1 MSEAEHTTGHAGHE
15 HAGHGTAHAP
25 HTHEVH
31 PVSENGLIVLSLALV
46 VSALILSYGVFSAS
60 QNVASGLAKIQI
72 TGGSGAAAPAQPTQ
86 LLPTPE
92 PTPQVDFDQLV
103 LSFAAAEGKAD
114 APVTIVEFSDYQC
127 PFCRRAFVDSIKQV
141 RKDYVETGKVRILF
155 RDFPLSFHPMAQ
167 VSAESARCAG
177 DQNKYFL
184 MHDKM
189 FDEQEKQGQGTVQ
202 YTVADLKKW
211 AKEIGLN
218 EQQFNTCV
226 DSGKNTKAVQDDF
239 NAGAAAGV
247 SGTPTFF
254 INGQQLVGAQPYS
267 AFKATIDAELAK

>member
-1 MSEAEHTTGHAGHE
+1 MSQPEHTDEHASHE
-15 HAGHGTAHAP
+15 HATHPAAHDP
-25 HTHEVH
+25 KTHEVH
-31 PVSENGLIVLSLALV
+31 VVNEKGLIVLSLALV

-60 QNVASGLAKIQI
+60 QNVASGLAKIQVS
-72 TGGSGAAAPAQPTQ
+72 GGSAGAAPTQPTQ
-86 LLPTPE
+86 LLPTAE
-92 PTPQVDFDQLV
+92 PTPQVNFDQLV
-103 LSFAAAEGKAD
+103 LSFASAEGKEN

-127 PFCRRAFVDSIKQV
+127 PFCRRAFEDSLKQV

-177 DQNKYFL
+177 DQDKYFL

-202 YTVADLKKW
+202 FTVADLKKW
-211 AKEIGLN
+211 AKEIGLD
-218 EQQFNTCV
+218 EQKFNTCV
-226 DSGKNTKAVQDDF
+226 DSGKYTKAVQDDF

-267 AFKATIDAELAK
+267 AFKAVIDAELAK